1 MKLPLPSSPTSAPLH
16 RAYGSGVHQR
26 GHLSQPL
33 GCAPAPNRSRAP
45 GLHGTTPCWRHP
57 SSPRALPVPL
67 LATMP
72 WPVGHCHARAPPL
85 TGSPPTHLL
94 CSEASP
100 SPFSTPCTREP
111 SPGLPCI
118 QNKPPTTIAAAQAD
132 LAVETPP
139 KAFLCTSRPLEWKLL
154 GLLKLSDP
162 SSPSFPHRSMDAG
175 KQSHRRPPLTADS
188 PTPTLSRRAKT
199 TGRLHLSPSSF
210 SPTFPLPLVTL
221 LIGKRRTIISPIL

>member
-1 MKLPLPSSPTSAPLH
+1 MNLQNWFLDFEKITKLPLTASPTSRLPAPCLWPGQGRAVH
-16 RAYGSGVHQR
+16 RR

-33 GCAPAPNRSRAP
+33 GRAPAPNRSRTP

-57 SSPRALPVPL
+57 SSPRALPVPP

-94 CSEASP
+94 RSKASP
-100 SPFSTPCTREP
+100 TPFSTLRTREP
-111 SPGLPCI
+111 SPGLPCV
-118 QNKPPTTIAAAQAD
+118 QNHPPATIAAAQAE

-162 SSPSFPHRSMDAG
+162 SPPSFPHRSMDAG
-175 KQSHRRPPLTADS
+175 EQSHRRPPLTADS

-199 TGRLHLSPSSF
+199 TGR
-210 SPTFPLPLVTL
+210 
-221 LIGKRRTIISPIL
+221 